1 MADEANNQSNSKTPT
16 QSLQARP
23 ALRELPP
30 EFFVFFIDMANAL
43 IDNSEQ
49 FKLVKYVKELVSRP
63 DCNHIMIATG
73 YWDLPGTALVYEELK
88 GFFARGGKLDLL
100 IGQEP
105 QLQYYQTSQEVRQFP
120 DFYIQRDVDSLTDEY
135 KPIGKLI
142 IDNALTEEKPDGKYE
157 IRVYGQGEHKEFLH
171 AKCYIFLGNNH
182 TLATGIVGSS
192 NFTAKGLKSNAELNY
207 LEENGNSVAAP
218 FNEYSTSKSHKAW
231 FEELWQNSELWSGKF
246 IKNILKP
253 SPIGVE
259 IEKDNEAENS
269 LTPYDVY
276 IKYLQTQFG
285 DIIDAE
291 TTNILKTYLPISYKP
306 LDYQLDAVKQGF
318 SIMKRYGGFLLGDVV
333 GLGKT
338 VVGLLLIRMFLDQAE
353 VLNRPRKVLVVVPPS
368 IRRGWEDTI
377 RDFNLEHA
385 TKIEP
390 CIDFITIGSIGNLI
404 GGEDELDGGDDFDRE
419 LDKVQYGLIMVDE
432 SHNFRNRGT
441 QKYEALDELIGMS
454 NPTPYLCLLSATPQN
469 NTPEDL
475 YNQITLFLRD
485 ANNCNLPNVPGGKL
499 DSFFNA
505 MKGRFKDAR
514 NMPADT
520 PEQRAEAAAIIA
532 EVSKEIRERV
542 LNELVVRRTRTDIKR
557 LYPEDSASLK
567 FPTIKGPHKLEYHMD
582 EELQQLFFDTIN
594 AIYPVSDTHP
604 DAIQF
609 SRYAAITFFK
619 DKKNERLY
627 EKRNLTVESIT
638 RRLQKIMKI
647 MLVKRLESSIIAFK
661 SSLDNQLKY
670 LDVMIS
676 MLDHD
681 AVYIC
686 PDIDVNKVFLDA
698 DGDFDV
704 FQNVMERKIQDKP
717 ENNRLF
723 HASDFR
729 LEYRE
734 ALLADRKIISRL
746 LDRWNRNDF
755 DPKFER
761 FKQAIPELF
770 NPEINNPSGQNKPR
784 VVIFSEAIDTLKSIE
799 RALKNAGHR
808 PLAITAENR
817 EEMARRIA
825 ENFDAN
831 LAPDKRRDDYDVIV
845 TTEVLAEGVNLH
857 RANIILNYDAP
868 WNATRLM
875 QRIGRVN
882 RIGSVEDFVHV
893 YNFFPS
899 DEGNREIRLIEKAYA
914 KLQSFHEMFGEDS
927 KVFSEREEVRENDL
941 SHTIDGDESPFGIYI
956 RELKDFAAEQPEQ
969 FEYIKS
975 LPLDSLGGY
984 YPTEGCPDSL
994 YIFTDQ
1000 AEGLVSV
1007 LIADDSEPKASII
1020 SPLLTMQYL
1029 HCAPEARFTSH
1040 VIDKDALNLKDALRA
1055 YQNHVT
1061 HRLGGRDSNERIK
1074 DAQEYVRELR
1084 GRQDITNETKR
1095 LLAQVNTLVRNK
1107 NNFVIKTLL
1116 KQKQRDSSGQLSLF
1130 GADFEINSWLQTTFA
1145 HIATQ
1150 AHERRGQ
1157 SNVAIAIIK

>member
-1 MADEANNQSNSKTPT
+1 
-16 QSLQARP
+16 
-23 ALRELPP
+23 
-30 EFFVFFIDMANAL
+30 MANAR

-49 FKLVKYVKELVSRP
+49 FKLVKYIKELVSRP

-73 YWDLPGTALVYEELK
+73 YWDLPGTALVYEELND
-88 GFFARGGKLDLL
+88 FFARGGKLDLL

-105 QLQYYQTSQEVRQFP
+105 QLQYYQASREAHQFP
-120 DFYIQRDVDSLTDEY
+120 DFYIQRDVESLTDEY

-142 IDNALTEEKPDGKYE
+142 IDNALTEENPNGKFE

-171 AKCYIFLGNNH
+171 AKCYIFLGNG
-182 TLATGIVGSS
+182 LGTGIIGSS
-192 NFTAKGLKSNAELNY
+192 NFTAKGLQSNAELNY
-207 LEENGNSVAAP
+207 LEENSNCVTAS
-218 FNEYSTSKSHKAW
+218 FTQYSNTKSHKAW

-259 IEKDNEAENS
+259 LEKDNEAENP

-291 TTNILKTYLPISYKP
+291 TTNILKTYLPIAYKP
-306 LDYQLDAVKQGF
+306 LDYQIDAVKQGF

-353 VLNRPRKVLVVVPPS
+353 ALNRPRKVLVVVPPS

-377 RDFNLEHA
+377 RDFDREHA
-385 TKIEP
+385 SKIEP
-390 CIDFITIGSIGNLI
+390 CIDFITTGSVGNLI
-404 GGEDELDGGDDFDRE
+404 GGEDDLDGGDDFDGE

-441 QKYEALDELIGMS
+441 QKYEALDELIGIS

-475 YNQITLFLRD
+475 YNQISLFLRD
-485 ANNCNLPNVPGGKL
+485 ANNCDLPNVPGGKL

-542 LNELVVRRTRTDIKR
+542 LNELVVRRTRTDIKK

-594 AIYPVSDTHP
+594 AIYPVSDSHP

-647 MLVKRLESSIIAFK
+647 MLVKRLESSIVAFK

-704 FQNVMERKIQDKP
+704 FQNVMERKIQDKS

-817 EEMARRIA
+817 DEMARRIA

-831 LAPDKRRDDYDVIV
+831 LAPEKRRDDYDVIV

-857 RANIILNYDAP
+857 RANVILNYDAP

-941 SHTIDGDESPFGIYI
+941 SHTVDGDESPFGIYI
-956 RELKDFAAEQPEQ
+956 RELKDFAAEKPER

-975 LPLDSLGGY
+975 LPLDNLGGY
-984 YPTEGCPDSL
+984 YPTEGCSDRL

-1000 AEGLVSV
+1000 TEGLVSV

-1029 HCAPEARFTSH
+1029 HCSPEARFTSH
-1040 VIDKDALNLKDALRA
+1040 VIDKDAPDLKDALRA

-1095 LLAQVNTLVRNK
+1095 LLAQVNSLVRNK

-1130 GADFEINSWLQTTFA
+1130 GADFEINSWLQTSFA
-1145 HIATQ
+1145 HIAAQ